1 MIFVS
6 VVSHIKLFYYQKAN
20 QSAVTAKTKISRT
33 KKKKLSRTTTMTKK
47 KTISTTFSRK
57 SLILK
62 ICQPAR
68 QV

>member
-33 KKKKLSRTTTMTKK
+33 KKKKLSRTTTKK